1 MGMAEKIFELGNS
14 SDYKDP
20 CTAEY
25 VQTKMRYDKLHR
37 MIIRYEADTL
47 DFKPSCP
54 LYLLERQASAMGEY
68 LHTLEIRSEI
78 EGFKLTI

>member
-1 MGMAEKIFELGNS
+1 MGMAEKIFEFENS
-14 SDYKDP
+14 SDYKDR

-37 MIIRYEADTL
+37 MIVKYEADTI
-47 DFKPSCP
+47 DFKPQCP
-54 LYLLERQASAMGEY
+54 LYLLERQASAMNEY
-68 LHTLEIRSEI
+68 LHVLEIRAEI